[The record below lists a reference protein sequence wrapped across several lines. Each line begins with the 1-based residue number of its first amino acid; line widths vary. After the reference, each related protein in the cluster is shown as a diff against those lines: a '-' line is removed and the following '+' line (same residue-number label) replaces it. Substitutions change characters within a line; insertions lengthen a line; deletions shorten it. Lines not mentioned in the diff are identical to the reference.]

1 MSISAT
7 NRQGY
12 TKTDQ
17 PSQWKIQPTQP
28 MFGDR
33 GPITTS
39 AATTFF
45 QYDLITPWG
54 MGQSVSNADQ
64 TSRVMVG
71 WGLKVVIGL
80 LCSTDMILTI
90 FVCSGMNTTF
100 TQIDTSPVAITAN
113 AKWQFYTSPVLAA
126 AHVRGQLQA
135 ATAQSTVEFHV
146 RLLEQ

>member
-33 GPITTS
+33 QSFTS
-39 AATTFF
+39 SDTTFF

-54 MGQSVSNADQ
+54 MGQSVANADQ

-71 WGLKVVIGL
+71 WGLKI
-80 LCSTDMILTI
+80 LCGILATTNHQLI
-90 FVCSGMNTTF
+90 ILVNSGINTTF
-100 TQIDTSPVAITAN
+100 TEIDISPISITGGT
-113 AKWQFYTSPVLAA
+113 KWQFFTVGPMAA
-126 AHVRGQLQA
+126 AHVRGQIRA
-135 ATAQSTVEFHV
+135 VGSNSSIEFHV